1 LIARRREAVAWW
13 ASGQS
18 VYRLMLPGLVFAIL
32 IAAASW
38 FIQERVMPQAN
49 VRQDSLRARI
59 RGNIAQMAAGS
70 DRRWLVS
77 TDGAR
82 IYSYEFDER
91 RQVLLKPAIYEF
103 DDHQIELKRVTM
115 GEEGKWLS
123 PNEFEISKAQW
134 VDLNDKK
141 VTQQSAAQL
150 KIGGVDPPAVFKPT
164 VDRPSQLNADK
175 LKVYIKTLRDRGAD
189 TASLAVALQR
199 KYAAP
204 FGVIVMALIGMPL
217 AISFGRKS
225 TVVALC
231 SAVAVSLAFWLV
243 SGGFQQLGEHS
254 LLPPGPAVWTPI
266 VIFACGGLYFISR
279 VRT

>member
-1 LIARRREAVAWW
+1 
-13 ASGQS
+13 
-18 VYRLMLPGLVFAIL
+18 MLPGLAFAVL
-32 IAAASW
+32 IAAGSW

-59 RGNIAQMAAGS
+59 RGNIAQVAAGS
-70 DRRWLVS
+70 ERRWLVS
-77 TDGAR
+77 ADGAK

-91 RQVLLKPAIYEF
+91 REMLIKPAIYDF
-103 DDHQIELKRVTM
+103 DNRQIELKRVTT
-115 GEEGKWLS
+115 GEEGKWL
-123 PNEFEISKAQW
+123 PDNQFEITKAQW
-134 VDLNDKK
+134 IDVNDAR

-150 KIGGVDPPAVFKPT
+150 KISGVDPSAVFKPT
-164 VDRPSQLNADK
+164 VDRPSQLSSDSLRN
-175 LKVYIKTLRDRGAD
+175 YIKTLKDRGAG
-189 TASLAVALQR
+189 TAALAVALQR
-199 KYAAP
+199 KYAGP

-254 LLPPGPAVWTPI
+254 LLPAAAAVWTPI
-266 VIFACGGLYFISR
+266 VIFACAGLYFISR